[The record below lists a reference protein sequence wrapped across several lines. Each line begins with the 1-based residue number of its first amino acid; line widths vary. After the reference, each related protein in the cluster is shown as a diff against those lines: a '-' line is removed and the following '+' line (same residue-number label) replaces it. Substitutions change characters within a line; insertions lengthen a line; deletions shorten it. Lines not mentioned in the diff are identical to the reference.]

1 MNNKRKKNSLDVKRL
16 NNYNNFLSSLDNS
29 LNNINNKFSSRFD
42 EMKQSIRSEKDIKY
56 ELDKIVSF
64 LKLNPSIKIEI
75 NGHTDNVGA
84 STYNLNLSKNM

>member
-42 EMKQSIRSEKDIKY
+42 EMKQSIQSEKDIKY
-56 ELDKIVSF
+56 ELDKIIQQF
-64 LKLNPSIKIEI
+64 NFNFDKAYER
-75 NGHTDNVGA
+75 
-84 STYNLNLSKNM
+84 